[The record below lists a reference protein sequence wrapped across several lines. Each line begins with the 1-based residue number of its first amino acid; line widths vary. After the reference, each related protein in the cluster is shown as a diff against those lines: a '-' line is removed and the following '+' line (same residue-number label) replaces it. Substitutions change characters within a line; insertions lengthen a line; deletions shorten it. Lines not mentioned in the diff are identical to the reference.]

1 MRAKGSWIFPL
12 FLAGFIQPNQGQQ
25 EQKVDCYDSVRG
37 TVYDYGALTLDAD
50 EYVPFQKYAGKLM
63 LFVNVATY

>member
-1 MRAKGSWIFPL
+1 MC
-12 FLAGFIQPNQGQQ
+12 PNSLLPFFAVFQ
-25 EQKVDCYDSVRG
+25 VDCYDSVRG
-37 TVYDYGALTLDAD
+37 TVYDYGALTIDAD